1 MGGKIK
7 ARNVLYESL
16 ILPRLRER
24 LIERLIE
31 RLTVV
36 MVARS
41 SQAARLK
48 LAMAAGG
55 GTLLI
60 FLAVLGGVVGWFSVS
75 SPEELQHPEVR
86 FSGMVSGQTR

>member
-1 MGGKIK
+1 
-7 ARNVLYESL
+7 
-16 ILPRLRER
+16 
-24 LIERLIE
+24 
-31 RLTVV
+31 

-41 SQAARLK
+41 NQAARLK

-75 SPEELQHPEVR
+75 SPEPLQHPEVMR
-86 FSGMVSGQTR
+86 TIKL

>member
-16 ILPRLRER
+16 ILPRL
-24 LIERLIE
+24 IERLRE

>member
-1 MGGKIK
+1 
-7 ARNVLYESL
+7 
-16 ILPRLRER
+16 
-24 LIERLIE
+24 
-31 RLTVV
+31 

-41 SQAARLK
+41 NQAARLK

-75 SPEELQHPEVR
+75 SPEQLQHPEVSLR
-86 FSGMVSGQTR
+86 ITPMVAGKPSTWSPWLRRPI

>member
-1 MGGKIK
+1 MEADGPCEE
-7 ARNVLYESL
+7 R
-16 ILPRLRER
+16 RLRREMFFLKV
-24 LIERLIE
+24 LIFPRQ
-31 RLTVV
+31 TA

-41 SQAARLK
+41 QQAARVK

-75 SPEELQHPEVR
+75 SPEELQHPEVTI
-86 FSGMVSGQTR
+86 MLTC